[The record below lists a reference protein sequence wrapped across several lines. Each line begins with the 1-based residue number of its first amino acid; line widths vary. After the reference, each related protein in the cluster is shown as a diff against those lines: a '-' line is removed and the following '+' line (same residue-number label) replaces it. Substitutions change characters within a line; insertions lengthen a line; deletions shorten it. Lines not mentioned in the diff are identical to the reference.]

1 MDKTTIIAR
10 DVHNEHSKILAGMRL
25 RGKALEWVHSK
36 AEFLSMF
43 HHRPSRKILKIESS
57 RNVIGEE
64 SFRDYIHEKIIL
76 SSILRDQARVSGLT
90 TKTDL
95 LTAFERINLW
105 ERKLPGVRTNEFK
118 GTTIF

>member
-1 MDKTTIIAR
+1 
-10 DVHNEHSKILAGMRL
+10 
-25 RGKALEWVHSK
+25 
-36 AEFLSMF
+36 MF

-57 RNVIGEE
+57 RNVIEEE